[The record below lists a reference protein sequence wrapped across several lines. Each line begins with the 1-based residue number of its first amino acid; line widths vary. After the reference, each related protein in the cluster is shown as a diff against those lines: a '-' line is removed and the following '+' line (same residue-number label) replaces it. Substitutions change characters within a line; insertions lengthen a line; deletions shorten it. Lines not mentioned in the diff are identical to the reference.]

1 MKYYFA
7 DTDKRKIKKELKIV
21 IIKSEK
27 TRKDEEISKEEN
39 SKKIDTNIN
48 KVNFINNINKESFSS
63 NDKTDNLDSKKLNLE
78 KTSKKDLNELMN
90 KSEEK
95 NEFLFKRDEIMEKKP
110 TNKINKIQLL
120 SNLTNDSYSD
130 YALDNT
136 FAVFKS
142 VNDIFYLIYS
152 NISKSIIGHHII
164 ENKKI
169 IEIKN
174 AHKKDITNFRHFF
187 DKVNKRDLII
197 SISLSDNN
205 LKLWN
210 ITNFECLINLE
221 NINKSGR
228 LFSAC
233 LFQENSTNYIV
244 TGCAYGNNESI
255 KIFDMNSNKI
265 KELNDSTDSVYFM
278 DIYYDQEA
286 SINYIIVGSNGLIK
300 SYDYSNDKIYHKY
313 NDNSK
318 NRHCSIIIKNN
329 DSDKIIKLIDS
340 CFDGNIRMWDFHSGK
355 LLNKIGLYDNIW
367 SIGMCLCGDDYLF
380 VGCGDKSI
388 KVIHLKKGLIEANLN
403 GFKNKVLCVKKIIHP
418 QFGECIISQ
427 GYEKEQIKLFVIN
440 NVNE

>member
-27 TRKDEEISKEEN
+27 TRKDEETSKEEN
-39 SKKIDTNIN
+39 SKKIDTNMN
-48 KVNFINNINKESFSS
+48 KVIFINNINKESFSS
-63 NDKTDNLDSKKLNLE
+63 SDKTDNLDSKKLNLE

-95 NEFLFKRDEIMEKKP
+95 NEILFKRDEIMEKKP

-233 LFQENSTNYIV
+233 LLQENGTNYIV
-244 TGCAYGNNESI
+244 TSCAYGNNELI

-286 SINYIIVGSNGLIK
+286 SINYIIIGSNGLIK

-340 CFDGNIRMWDFHSGK
+340 CFDGNIRIWDFHSGK

-367 SIGMCLCGDDYLF
+367 SIGMCLWGDDYLF

-403 GFKNKVLCVKKIIHP
+403 GFKNKVLCIKKIISP
-418 QFGECIISQ
+418 QFGECLISQ
-427 GYEKEQIKLFVIN
+427 GYEKEQIKLFVISN
-440 NVNE
+440 

>member
-7 DTDKRKIKKELKIV
+7 DTDKRKIRKELKIV

-27 TRKDEEISKEEN
+27 TTKDQEISKEETP
-39 SKKIDTNIN
+39 KRIDTNNAIY
-48 KVNFINNINKESFSS
+48 INNINKESFSS

-78 KTSKKDLNELMN
+78 KTTKKVLNELMN

-95 NEFLFKRDEIMEKKP
+95 NEILFKKEGIMEKKP

-120 SNLTNDSYSD
+120 NNLTNDSYSD
-130 YALDNT
+130 YTLDNT
-136 FAVFKS
+136 FAAFKS
-142 VNDIFYLIYS
+142 IDDIFYLIYS
-152 NISKSIIGHHII
+152 NISKSIIGYNII
-164 ENKKI
+164 ENKKL

-174 AHKKDITNFRHFF
+174 AHKKDITNFRHFL

-233 LFQENSTNYIV
+233 LFSENSTNYII
-244 TGCAYGNNESI
+244 TSCAYGNNESI

-278 DIYYDQEA
+278 DIYYDQGT

-300 SYDYSNDKIYHKY
+300 SYDYNNDKIYHKY

-318 NRHCSIIIKNN
+318 NRHCSLIIKNN
-329 DSDKIIKLIDS
+329 DSDKVIKLFDS
-340 CFDGNIRMWDFHSGK
+340 CFDGNIRIWDFHSGK
-355 LLNKIGLYDNIW
+355 LMNKIGICDNIW
-367 SIGMCLCGDDYLF
+367 SIGMCLWDDNYLF

-388 KVIHLKKGLIEANLN
+388 KLIHLNKGLIEANLN
-403 GFKNKVLCVKKIIHP
+403 GFKNKVLCIKKIISP
-418 QFGECIISQ
+418 QFGECLISQ
-427 GYEKEQIKLFVIN
+427 GYEKEQIKLFVISN
-440 NVNE
+440 MKYKI

>member
-27 TRKDEEISKEEN
+27 TKKEEEASKEEN

-78 KTSKKDLNELMN
+78 KASKKDLNELMN

-95 NEFLFKRDEIMEKKP
+95 NEILLKKEVIMEKKP

-120 SNLTNDSYSD
+120 NNLTNDSYSD
-130 YALDNT
+130 YTLDNT
-136 FAVFKS
+136 FAAFKS
-142 VNDIFYLIYS
+142 IDDIFYLIYS
-152 NISKSIIGHHII
+152 NISKSIIGYNII
-164 ENKKI
+164 ENKKL

-174 AHKKDITNFRHFF
+174 AHKKDITNFRHFL

-233 LFQENSTNYIV
+233 LFSENSTNYII
-244 TGCAYGNNESI
+244 TSCAYGNNESI

-278 DIYYDQEA
+278 DIYYDQGT

-300 SYDYSNDKIYHKY
+300 SYDYNNDKIYHKY

-318 NRHCSIIIKNN
+318 NRHCSLIIKNN
-329 DSDKIIKLIDS
+329 DSDKVIKLFDS
-340 CFDGNIRMWDFHSGK
+340 CFDGNIRIWDFHSGK
-355 LLNKIGLYDNIW
+355 
-367 SIGMCLCGDDYLF
+367 
-380 VGCGDKSI
+380 
-388 KVIHLKKGLIEANLN
+388 
-403 GFKNKVLCVKKIIHP
+403 
-418 QFGECIISQ
+418 
-427 GYEKEQIKLFVIN
+427 
-440 NVNE
+440 